1 VKGILVSEVR
11 GQEKGA
17 EMKSKVLFVSV
28 TLLIATTLGWGKNY
42 HVTPN
47 GGGAHSGANV
57 ANAMTLAEAIDK
69 NHGPHPGCGSG
80 TTDTVWVHDGVHTGP
95 FRCTVFGSSAH
106 PVIYRA
112 QPGDQ
117 VIIRVANGT
126 AVEVGNGDGSVDGR
140 FTWWWGFQIEMLT
153 FNASQDWNTGL
164 DGSGVSIAAEHVKV
178 INCYIHDFPG
188 NGITAFNYANNAEIY
203 GNIFLYNGRQIIVD
217 GHAYGMYLHSGDTG
231 QKLRRSAI
239 DNIIAF
245 SWSYGIHGYT
255 SNYSVDSLYMVGN
268 VDYNNGHLWR
278 GTSFEWSIV
287 LGASGY
293 TSIGN
298 TIRDNHFYFSEE
310 VHSASR
316 HIFGQDPGG
325 TNHLDLENNM
335 FSGGDFQINSATS
348 ATVKG
353 NWAYHT
359 SPTGYAQSSYPNNIW
374 RNSPNPMPQDSAFVR
389 LNVYEPGRAHL
400 VLYNWDLSPSMSVN
414 VSSVLSPGDSFVV
427 KDPLNW
433 NGPDVMRGK
442 YSGGDIVL
450 PMVKRS
456 VAANVW
462 DYAQVPADPHSG
474 DTFGRPFH
482 TLPRFATFVL
492 KRTETSLP
500 RPTGTFMA
508 TPVILPTGGGSA
520 TLTWTSTGAQ
530 SASIDQGIGDVPT
543 IGSLVVATSSSKNFT
558 LTLTNGNGL
567 QTCVTGVFVTP
578 LEAKGEQDVTA
589 QGTIVAQVTQPIGSG
604 TRNLEVIRDGVT
616 PPIGG
621 SNPLTQ
627 YDTYD
632 PNLARN
638 FDWIGY
644 EFPSSH
650 SFTRVT
656 FQEGIHYAGGGY
668 VDSLWVEVRTAG
680 IWRTVQ
686 NLLLSP
692 AYRGNDGVNYE
703 VFDLT
708 FQPATGDGIRIA
720 GTLEGASTFLS
731 VAELRVFEQGA
742 SGVVDPASA
751 LAFKLDQNFP
761 NPFNPT
767 TQISYT
773 LPVGANVLMRVY
785 NLLGQVV
792 STLAN
797 EYESEGTHMKQFD
810 ASRLATGVY
819 LYSLVSGRYRETRSM
834 VVLK

>member
-1 VKGILVSEVR
+1 MR
-11 GQEKGA
+11 TA
-17 EMKSKVLFVSV
+17 
-28 TLLIATTLGWGKNY
+28 LLIAIVSLFVATTLCWATSY

-47 GGGAHSGANV
+47 GAGSHSGANV
-57 ANAMTLAEAIDK
+57 TNAMTLAEAIDK
-69 NHGPHPGCGSG
+69 NHSPRPGCGSG
-80 TTDTVWVHDGVHTGP
+80 STDTVWVHGGIHTGP
-95 FRCTVFGSSAH
+95 FHCTVYGSAGH

-112 QPGDQ
+112 QPGDL
-117 VIIRVANGT
+117 VILRVANRT

-153 FNASQDWNTGL
+153 FSTSQDWNTGL
-164 DGSGVSIAAEHVKV
+164 DGSGISIVAENVKV

-203 GNIFLYNGRQIIVD
+203 GTIFLYNGRQVIVD
-217 GHAYGMYLHSGDTG
+217 GHAYGMYLHSGDVG

-245 SWSYGIHGYT
+245 NWAYGIHGYT
-255 SNYSVDSLYMVGN
+255 SNYSVDSLYLVGN
-268 VDYNNGHLWR
+268 ADYNNGHLWR

-293 TSIGN
+293 TSVGN
-298 TIRDNHFYFSEE
+298 TVRNNHFYFSEE
-310 VHSASR
+310 VHPASR
-316 HIFGQDPGG
+316 HIFGQNPGG
-325 TNHLDLENNM
+325 TDHLDLENNM
-335 FSGGDFQINSATS
+335 FSGGDFQINSAAS

-359 SPTGYAQSSYPNNIW
+359 SPTGYSQSSYPNNTW
-374 RNSPNPMPQDSAFVR
+374 RNSSGPLPSDSAFVR
-389 LNVYEPGRAHL
+389 SNAYEPGRAHL
-400 VLYNWDLSPSMSVN
+400 ILYNWDLSPSMSVN

-442 YSGGDIVL
+442 YSGGSITV
-450 PMVKRS
+450 PMTEKS

-462 DYAQVPADPHSG
+462 DYTQMPVDPHSG

-500 RPTGTFMA
+500 SPTGTFVA
-508 TPVILPTGGGSA
+508 TPVVLPTGGGTA
-520 TLTWTSTGAQ
+520 TLSWTSTNAQ
-530 SASIDQGIGDVPT
+530 TASIDQGIGSVPT
-543 IGSLVVATSSSKNFT
+543 NGSLVITASSSKNFT

-578 LEAKGEQDVTA
+578 PEAKGEQDVTP
-589 QGTIVAQVTQPIGSG
+589 QGTIVAQVTQPSGSG
-604 TRNLEVIRDGVT
+604 SRNLEVIRDGVT

-621 SNPLTQ
+621 ADPLTQ

-632 PNLARN
+632 PGFTRTI
-638 FDWIGY
+638 DWVGY

-668 VDSLWVEVRTAG
+668 VDSLRVQVRSAG
-680 IWRTVQ
+680 VWRDVQ
-686 NLLLSP
+686 NLAFSSP
-692 AYRGNDGVNYE
+692 YGGNNGINYE
-703 VFDLT
+703 MFDLT
-708 FQPATGDGIRIA
+708 FLPATGDGIRIA
-720 GTLEGASTFLS
+720 GTLGGGSTFLS
-731 VAELRVFEQGA
+731 LGELRAFDQGA
-742 SGVVDPASA
+742 NAVADAGSA
-751 LAFKLDQNFP
+751 LSFKLDQNFP

-767 TQISYT
+767 TQITYT
-773 LPVGANVLMRVY
+773 LPVGASVLLRVY

-792 STLAN
+792 STLAD
-797 EYESEGTHMKQFD
+797 EYESDGTHMKQFD

-819 LYSLVSGRYRETRSM
+819 LYSLVSGRYRETRRM
-834 VVLK
+834 VVLR